1 MHALKPSYL
10 PPQPPRRVRTVPR
23 AKAKQRQ
30 HPYRAAAI
38 ESTVRLSVNVVFSMV
53 AISALTQLLPYRSSQ
68 AARLQELQVTVRS
81 TDERGQRVQNNFRQ
95 YFDPYQTE
103 ANMQAQ
109 SHRVGVQQHRLVWH
123 EPAKP

>member
-10 PPQPPRRVRTVPR
+10 PPQPPRRARMVPR
-23 AKAKQRQ
+23 AKTKQRQ
-30 HPYRAAAI
+30 HPYRAVVI
-38 ESTVRLSVNVVFSMV
+38 ESTVRLSVNVVLSMV
-53 AISALTQLLPYRSSQ
+53 AVSALTQLLPYQSSQ

-81 TDERGQRVQNNFRQ
+81 TGDRVQRVQNNFRQ

-109 SHRVGVQQHRLVWH
+109 SHRLGVQQRRLIWS

>member
-1 MHALKPSYL
+1 
-10 PPQPPRRVRTVPR
+10 
-23 AKAKQRQ
+23 
-30 HPYRAAAI
+30 
-38 ESTVRLSVNVVFSMV
+38 MV

-68 AARLQELQVTVRS
+68 AARLQELQVTVQS
-81 TDERGQRVQNNFRQ
+81 TDERLHRVQNNFRQ

-109 SHRVGVQQHRLVWH
+109 SHRIGLQQQRIIWR

>member
-10 PPQPPRRVRTVPR
+10 PPQPPKRARTVPR
-23 AKAKQRQ
+23 TKAKQRQ
-30 HPYRAAAI
+30 HPYRAIVI
-38 ESTVRLSVNVVFSMV
+38 ESTVRLSVNVVLSTV

-68 AARLQELQVTVRS
+68 ATRLQELQVTVQS
-81 TDERGQRVQNNFRQ
+81 TDERVQRVQNNFRQ

-109 SHRVGVQQHRLVWH
+109 SHRIGAQQQRIVWR

>member
-10 PPQPPRRVRTVPR
+10 PPQPPRRARTVPR

-30 HPYRAAAI
+30 HPYRAVAI
-38 ESTVRLSVNVVFSMV
+38 ESTIRLSVNVILSTV

-81 TDERGQRVQNNFRQ
+81 TDERVQRVQNSFQQ

-109 SHRVGVQQHRLVWH
+109 SHRLGAQQRRLVWR